1 MRYLINLPLI
11 IAFASFAEVFDTTIL
26 SHTPRGG
33 DAALGAAYAIFFG
46 TFLTWIMLAFGL
58 WRHRRLSLAS
68 GTRLRRP
75 HGRTDRL

>member
-46 TFLTWIMLAFGL
+46 TFLTWIMP
-58 WRHRRLSLAS
+58 SL
-68 GTRLRRP
+68 
-75 HGRTDRL
+75 